1 MDLFFQL
8 LANGLINGSHYALLA
23 LGFGLI
29 FSTTNILHFAYGPTY
44 AVAAYVGWALAAL
57 LGWPLWLAGLGAMAA
72 TGVLG
77 GATYLA
83 LYRPFEARGAPLFV
97 ILIVSLGLFIVLE
110 NLIGIVAGTDTKV
123 ISDLQYDLYFFG
135 NVFFTE
141 LQVYQVV
148 MLALV
153 GAPVWAFLRY
163 TSYGKAILAM
173 TDNAEMARVIGID
186 TVRVSLLV
194 FVIGTAISA
203 APAMLILLK
212 DGANPAMGFQAVFIA
227 FLAVVIGGVGSLRGA
242 VLGGFLLGVVESTG
256 MLAIPTEW
264 QSTISFVVLFL
275 VLVFR
280 PTGLFRGT

>member
-1 MDLFFQL
+1 MDLFLQL

-29 FSTTNILHFAYGPTY
+29 FSTTNILHFAYGPLY

-57 LGWPLWLAGLGAMAA
+57 LGLPLWLAGLGAIAC
-72 TGVLG
+72 TGALG
-77 GATYLA
+77 GATYLV

-110 NLIGIVAGTDTKV
+110 NVIGLVAGTDTKV
-123 ISDLQYDLYFFG
+123 ISDLQYGIFFVG

-141 LQVYQVV
+141 LQVYQVIA
-148 MLALV
+148 LAV
-153 GAPVWAFLRY
+153 IGALIWGFLRF

-186 TVRVSLLV
+186 TVRVGILV
-194 FVIGTAISA
+194 FVLGSAISA
-203 APAMLILLK
+203 VPGMLILLK
-212 DGANPAMGFQAVFIA
+212 EGAAPAMGFQAVFLA
-227 FLAVVIGGVGSLRGA
+227 FLAVVIGGVGSMRGA
-242 VLGGFLLGVVESTG
+242 VLGGFLLGIVESTG